1 MFRLGASA
9 VESEHSSNLLNVS
22 EKYEVNLGVKFA
34 AIIIKLK
41 LSNET
46 IFRQY
51 VDPSL
56 SIVIVIIIVAST
68 IPLLKESSLVLMQT
82 VPNNFR
88 VEELRENL
96 LRAVPQIQ
104 DIHEVIHLLF
114 QHPVLFQMHTGY
126 FFPKFIEGLG
136 PLCRR

>member
-1 MFRLGASA
+1 
-9 VESEHSSNLLNVS
+9 
-22 EKYEVNLGVKFA
+22 
-34 AIIIKLK
+34 
-41 LSNET
+41 
-46 IFRQY
+46 

-88 VEELRENL
+88 VEELRDNL

-104 DIHEVIHLLF
+104 DIHEVTNLPF
-114 QHPVLFQMHTGY
+114 
-126 FFPKFIEGLG
+126 
-136 PLCRR
+136 